1 MWVALA
7 REQAA
12 TSSAHRFRDRGLQKT
27 PFCVGIE
34 HSASLNLAIRPRIC
48 PRLRIAEL
56 KRLAWSSKLGKPSKK
71 SIYKKTL
78 LQLKFRS
85 RIRRRSGAL
94 AWYKTP
100 EKGVINTATHSR
112 VSLCRFSS
120 PTAPNVAQT
129 ARENVPLARSYVHL
143 AGRRWLQCWAL

>member
-1 MWVALA
+1 M
-7 REQAA
+7 
-12 TSSAHRFRDRGLQKT
+12 HRFRDRGLQKT

-71 SIYKKTL
+71 SIYKKTP
-78 LQLKFRS
+78 FFSRS
-85 RIRRRSGAL
+85 SDRDRRRSGAL

-100 EKGVINTATHSR
+100 EKGVINTTTHSR
-112 VSLCRFSS
+112 VSLSRFSS

-129 ARENVPLARSYVHL
+129 ARVTVPLAWSYVHL